1 MLVVAAAATALPE
14 LSEPARGQ
22 SAELSQ
28 LASKGVARDLNK
40 HPGLPSGLEC
50 SIRDSAA

>member
-1 MLVVAAAATALPE
+1 MFVVAAAATALPE

-22 SAELSQ
+22 SALSQ